1 MVKLQSL
8 LISSKAMANHVA
20 VDISFGPKD
29 FFCFNYTDPR
39 KVTSTN
45 LPSNVKALFEKDQD
59 PPVTEISC
67 LALGPDLRCA
77 IVYRSQDQWFLGE
90 NNFSVEC

>member
-1 MVKLQSL
+1 MVKLQSFL
-8 LISSKAMANHVA
+8 TSSKAMAGRVA
-20 VDISFGPKD
+20 FDISFGSKD

-39 KVTSTN
+39 KVTPTN
-45 LPSNVKALFEKDQD
+45 LPPNVKDLFGKEHD
-59 PPVTEISC
+59 PPVTEVSC

-77 IVYRSQDQWFLGE
+77 IVYRSQDQWFISE